1 MTPVT
6 LAVALLAGGVTAL
19 VLLAAGGLTDL
30 PVLFGVLL
38 SVLGGGL
45 VVGAFTRSGRGLI
58 PVALLVAAL
67 TWGAL
72 AAPLDRIA
80 AGPPQGTAARADDSG
95 RARAA
100 VPQRRWLDRAGPA
113 PDGPDRAAGERP

>member
-1 MTPVT
+1 MT
-6 LAVALLAGGVTAL
+6 LALALLAGGVTAL

-38 SVLGGGL
+38 AVLGAGLRRGGVHPL
-45 VVGAFTRSGRGLI
+45 GPRPDPGRAAD
-58 PVALLVAAL
+58 VAL

-80 AGPPQGTAARADDSG
+80 AGTA
-95 RARAA
+95 
-100 VPQRRWLDRAGPA
+100 AGPA
-113 PDGPDRAAGERP
+113 AGADDPGRTRAALPAAASAPSSSTCAGWT